1 MNQWNLLIPVLLPI
15 LMGIVISV
23 WNIFENRVIRN
34 SSVMA
39 VLAAEIFLVYWE
51 MKKKGTGLVL
61 FTLVDDIPV
70 YFHIDELAVFFSG
83 FLVMIW
89 FLVGMFSL
97 EYMKHEGDERRYDT
111 FYLIAEG
118 VLVALSY
125 AGNLITLYL
134 CFECMTLLTM
144 PLVLHSKTRE
154 AVRAARKY
162 MFYSIFGASAALGGI
177 CILAIYAPSITFIPG
192 GVFTAQNFTDH
203 ATLYLAAAAIMIVGF
218 GGKAGLFPLHGW
230 LPTAHPQAPSPASA
244 VMSGVI
250 TKMGVLASMRT
261 VFYIFGADVLR
272 GTWVQIL
279 WMILAVIT
287 IFMGSMM
294 AYKESL
300 MKRRFAYSTVSQ
312 VSYIL
317 LGLSSMTVAGII
329 GGLLHILFHGIAKT
343 VLFLMSGSVIYY
355 SKKTR
360 IKELD
365 GIGKQM
371 PGIMA
376 GYTVASLALV
386 GVPFTSAFVSKEYLA
401 HGVME
406 SGIKGLFWIG
416 PAVLLISAV
425 LTAGYLLF
433 VSIDAFYPK
442 NQKKGRWEKY
452 QINWK
457 MRFPICVLAAGSAV
471 FGIWPETF
479 IQIAAK
485 IAEFLV

>member
-1 MNQWNLLIPVLLPI
+1 
-15 LMGIVISV
+15 
-23 WNIFENRVIRN
+23 
-34 SSVMA
+34 
-39 VLAAEIFLVYWE
+39 
-51 MKKKGTGLVL
+51 
-61 FTLVDDIPV
+61 
-70 YFHIDELAVFFSG
+70 
-83 FLVMIW
+83 
-89 FLVGMFSL
+89 
-97 EYMKHEGDERRYDT
+97 
-111 FYLIAEG
+111 
-118 VLVALSY
+118 
-125 AGNLITLYL
+125 
-134 CFECMTLLTM
+134 
-144 PLVLHSKTRE
+144 
-154 AVRAARKY
+154 
-162 MFYSIFGASAALGGI
+162 
-177 CILAIYAPSITFIPG
+177 
-192 GVFTAQNFTDH
+192 
-203 ATLYLAAAAIMIVGF
+203 
-218 GGKAGLFPLHGW
+218 
-230 LPTAHPQAPSPASA
+230 
-244 VMSGVI
+244 
-250 TKMGVLASMRT
+250 MRT